1 MWWPSVNNGDF
12 TVTSGYHEVWKSN
25 QVAFHGPSGSTGIEQ
40 ELWGWIWSANIPQKV
55 KMFLWKG
62 CQNCLPV
69 KENLCKKRIA
79 NSSLCPVCKTETET
93 IEHSL
98 LLCEWIRPVWLGT
111 QLQIIPNGAEITSF
125 HKWLYNMLKQFRQNP
140 VNQEFATTSLCS
152 YLWFIW
158 KQRNKVC
165 FDGFSPNLMATILQS
180 NSFIA
185 DLLKISDQ
193 NRHPLNA
200 SPRSTLQQ
208 HNLWRPPRGE
218 VIKIN
223 SDAGFIAQKNI
234 GSAGI
239 IARNYE
245 GVVVFGITKKF
256 PATSPLMAEAL
267 ALREAAAVAVN
278 FGLNK
283 VVLESDC
290 LDLIRCCRR
299 EIRKGEILNVVEDT
313 IGYANCLP
321 ECGFLWVPKEGNR
334 VAHTLAQLTIRGSL
348 PLHWRWYHPPV
359 LQVALLH
366 DKMGISQATR

>member
-1 MWWPSVNNGDF
+1 MQVLELHFSSTIYGD
-12 TVTSGYHEVWKSN
+12 
-25 QVAFHGPSGSTGIEQ
+25 
-40 ELWGWIWSANIPQKV
+40 
-55 KMFLWKG
+55 
-62 CQNCLPV
+62 
-69 KENLCKKRIA
+69 
-79 NSSLCPVCKTETET
+79 
-93 IEHSL
+93 
-98 LLCEWIRPVWLGT
+98 
-111 QLQIIPNGAEITSF
+111 
-125 HKWLYNMLKQFRQNP
+125 
-140 VNQEFATTSLCS
+140 
-152 YLWFIW
+152 
-158 KQRNKVC
+158 
-165 FDGFSPNLMATILQS
+165 
-180 NSFIA
+180 
-185 DLLKISDQ
+185 
-193 NRHPLNA
+193 
-200 SPRSTLQQ
+200 
-208 HNLWRPPRGE
+208 PPRGE

-239 IARNYE
+239 VARNYE

-278 FGLNK
+278 FGLNR
-283 VVLESDC
+283 VVLESNC